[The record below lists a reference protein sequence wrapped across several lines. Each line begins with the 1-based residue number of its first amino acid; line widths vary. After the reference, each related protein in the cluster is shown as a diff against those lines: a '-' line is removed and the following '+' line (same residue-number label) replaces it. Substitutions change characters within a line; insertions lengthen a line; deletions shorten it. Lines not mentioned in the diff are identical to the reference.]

1 MTRSVN
7 SVSFIDPPQHLVSQ
21 EANEEEYSIP
31 EKFSDE
37 LKCQVFSYFALD
49 SKEMASVALVCKE
62 WNAVSSD
69 QYIASLQLE
78 SCESLS
84 YEQIQNWQQLFKNRY
99 GRDIKI
105 SEVIKKCPNL
115 KSLDLSGAPI
125 NDNDLLDI
133 SNAQLIHLE
142 ELTLSR
148 CIVLINPDFNGFS
161 RLKILV
167 LSSCSKLID
176 PKFHS
181 LRFLK
186 KLDLSHCYTLQASGF
201 ERLKSLEELD
211 ITRCA
216 SLKDLIIKD
225 LKFLRKLSMRNCISC
240 RHLNFRGLTSLTEL
254 DVGLCAL
261 ESLDLRWSPFLKIFK
276 IDNCCNLKDL
286 NLDGLNSIETIC
298 LNSKDLMNHSSL
310 RRFYDNISFIPQIIQ
325 GE

>member
-1 MTRSVN
+1 MTRSVS
-7 SVSFIDPPQHLVSQ
+7 SVSFIEPPQHLIS
-21 EANEEEYSIP
+21 EETNKEESCIP
-31 EKFSDE
+31 ENFSDE
-37 LKCQVFSYFALD
+37 LMCHVFSNFALD
-49 SKEMASVALVCKE
+49 SREMDSVARVCTE
-62 WNAVSSD
+62 WKAVSSD
-69 QYIASLQLE
+69 QYIAALQLA
-78 SCESLS
+78 SYDSLN
-84 YEQIQNWQQLFKNRY
+84 YKQIQNWQQLFKNRY
-99 GRDIKI
+99 GRDINI

-125 NDNDLLDI
+125 NDKDLLDI
-133 SNAQLIHLE
+133 SNAQLHLE
-142 ELTLSR
+142 ELTLSK
-148 CIVLINPDFNGFS
+148 CMFLIEPDFNGFS

-176 PKFHS
+176 PKFHN

-186 KLDLSHCYTLQASGF
+186 KLDLSDCYNLAATGF

-211 ITRCA
+211 LTRCA
-216 SLKDLIIKD
+216 YLKNLVVKD

-240 RHLNFRGLTSLTEL
+240 KHLNFYGLTSLTEL
-254 DVGLCAL
+254 DAGHCAL

-298 LNSKDLMNHSSL
+298 LNSRDLMNHSSL
-310 RRFYDNISFIPQIIQ
+310 RRFYDNISFISQVML

>member
-1 MTRSVN
+1 
-7 SVSFIDPPQHLVSQ
+7 
-21 EANEEEYSIP
+21 
-31 EKFSDE
+31 
-37 LKCQVFSYFALD
+37 
-49 SKEMASVALVCKE
+49 MAAVAKVCTE
-62 WNAVSSD
+62 WKAVSSD

-78 SCESLS
+78 SYRSLN
-84 YEQIQNWQQLFKNRY
+84 YHEIQNWQQLFKNRY

-142 ELTLSR
+142 ELTLSG
-148 CIVLINPDFNGFS
+148 CNFLIDPDFNGFS
-161 RLKILV
+161 RLKILI

-176 PKFHS
+176 PKFHN
-181 LRFLK
+181 LRFLR
-186 KLDLSHCYTLQASGF
+186 KLDLSECYNLQASGF

-211 ITRCA
+211 VTRCA
-216 SLKDLIIKD
+216 PLKNLIIKD

-240 RHLNFRGLTSLTEL
+240 KHLNFHGLTSLTEL
-254 DVGLCAL
+254 DVGHCAL
-261 ESLDLRWSPFLKIFK
+261 ESLDLRWSPLLKIFK

-298 LNSKDLMNHSSL
+298 LNSKDLMNHPSL
-310 RRFYDNISFIPQIIQ
+310 RRFYDNISFVSHVMQ